1 MTPDYSI
8 IQLFNISSI
17 LFTHSQIAHS
27 QIVNVQLFSYSIFMK
42 YKIKH
47 TQGLLETLLE
57 VYKGISKQK
66 AKQILAHSD
75 FMVDGKPIDKHP
87 ETILFEGN
95 ELEIISKGDVSK
107 PQRIRGKKR
116 PVTIFYED
124 KYLLAALKPAGFLS
138 CASKH
143 DKVDY
148 SFHKELEHFV
158 SERDEKKTRL
168 FICHRIDREVEGI
181 LMFAKTEELQ
191 EKVKEKE
198 ALLAPLGMQSKAEA
212 GTGKSSH
219 IPPAKAK
226 HNTTRHI
233 GQTSYS
239 TPPKSL
245 SEQPIAG
252 FVLPFQQGAVKPR
265 GLEILESKRDP
276 QTLADMLVAYI
287 LALECSCA
295 HRKGSLN
302 VVTTT

>member
-1 MTPDYSI
+1 
-8 IQLFNISSI
+8 
-17 LFTHSQIAHS
+17 
-27 QIVNVQLFSYSIFMK
+27 MK

-75 FMVDGKPIDKHP
+75 FMVDGKPMDKHP

-191 EKVKEKE
+191 EKVKDTWPEVTKKYLALTERKPEKE
-198 ALLAPLGMQSKAEA
+198 SGVIQNWLRDTELQKVKEYYKEVTGSKFAKTEYRFVRQEKKYSLVEVTLHTGRKNQIRVHLSGIGCPIVGDRKYGA
-212 GTGKSSH
+212 AASPIRQIRLSACYMELKHPVTGKT
-219 IPPAKAK
+219 IEIKYQP
-226 HNTTRHI
+226 
-233 GQTSYS
+233 
-239 TPPKSL
+239 
-245 SEQPIAG
+245 SEQFFAPSM
-252 FVLPFQQGAVKPR
+252 K
-265 GLEILESKRDP
+265 EDEK
-276 QTLADMLVAYI
+276 Y
-287 LALECSCA
+287 
-295 HRKGSLN
+295 K
-302 VVTTT
+302 